1 MEQLKKTKKNVPMTN
16 LVNFTKRLFR
26 LFRVRSRDEFKKLV
40 RKDEPKLSKTQIDEL
55 IDLNKDILV
64 RIGDDADYDGM
75 GNYGRFPPIK
85 KDKKNC

>member
-1 MEQLKKTKKNVPMTN
+1 MTN
-16 LVNFTKRLFR
+16 LINFTKRLFR

-40 RKDEPKLSKTQIDEL
+40 RKEEPKLSKTQIDEL
-55 IDLNKDILV
+55 IELNKDILI

-85 KDKKNC
+85 KDN

>member
-1 MEQLKKTKKNVPMTN
+1 MTN

-26 LFRVRSRDEFKKLV
+26 LFRARSKDEFKKLV
-40 RKDEPKLSKTQIDEL
+40 RKDEPKLSKVQIDEL
-55 IDLNKDILV
+55 IELNKDIFS

-85 KDKKNC
+85 KDNE

>member
-16 LVNFTKRLFR
+16 LINFTKRLFR

-40 RKDEPKLSKTQIDEL
+40 RKDEPKLSEQQIDEL
-55 IDLNKDILV
+55 IELNKDILV

-85 KDKKNC
+85 KDNE